1 MTSNR
6 SERRLAAS
14 IRLDA
19 LTPPPIPRVG
29 IARGW
34 VFLVTLI
41 YSIGLGLMLFWPV
54 HVDGDGGLIDPSW
67 LLGVLGYWG
76 MKPDVRYPLVEMA
89 GNALMFV
96 PLGALWIA
104 WVRRPRWLS
113 VIAAMV
119 IAVVVSVAAE
129 YVQARYLPART
140 FDPRD
145 MFANTLGAGIGAAIT
160 LVAVRSWF
168 RPTVSALP
176 GNSSHAGHQT
186 ELPRP

>member
-1 MTSNR
+1 MTLNR
-6 SERRLAAS
+6 SDRRLAAS
-14 IRLDA
+14 TRLDA
-19 LTPPPIPRVG
+19 LAPPRLPSVG
-29 IARGW
+29 IGRGW
-34 VFLVTLI
+34 VFLITVL

-54 HVDGDGGLIDPSW
+54 HVDGEGGFINAEW

-76 MKPDVRYPLVEMA
+76 MKPEVRYPLVEMA

-104 WVRRPRWLS
+104 WVRRPRWWS
-113 VIAAMV
+113 VVAAMA

-129 YVQARYLPART
+129 VVQERYLPDRT

-145 MFANTLGAGIGAAIT
+145 MVANTLGAGIGAAVA

-168 RPTVSALP
+168 RP
-176 GNSSHAGHQT
+176 N
-186 ELPRP
+186 R

>member
-6 SERRLAAS
+6 SDRRLAAS
-14 IRLDA
+14 VRLAA
-19 LTPPPIPRVG
+19 LSPPPTPRVG
-29 IARGW
+29 IGRGL
-34 VFLVTLI
+34 VFLVTVL
-41 YSIGLGLMLFWPV
+41 YSVGLGLMLFWPV
-54 HVDGDGGLIDPSW
+54 HVDGEGGLIDPSW

-76 MKPDVRYPLVEMA
+76 MSPEVRYPLVEMA

-119 IAVVVSVAAE
+119 IAVLVSVAAE
-129 YVQARYLPART
+129 YVQARYLPDRT

-145 MFANTLGAGIGAAIT
+145 MVANTLGAGIGAAIA

-168 RPTVSALP
+168 RP
-176 GNSSHAGHQT
+176 AG
-186 ELPRP
+186 R